1 MIIMDNTLIQEI
13 SIIFGIIGSTVGVI
27 GTIYGIKK
35 KRELNRS
42 QLKTEQ
48 TRRSVYRS
56 KKKAEEM
63 RKAESFSKFIKNLSD
78 LFRGK

>member
-1 MIIMDNTLIQEI
+1 MDNTLIQEI
-13 SIIFGIIGSTVGVI
+13 SIIFGIIGSAVGII

-48 TRRSVYRS
+48 ARRSVYSS
-56 KKKAEEM
+56 KKKGRRNE
-63 RKAESFSKFIKNLSD
+63 KS
-78 LFRGK
+78 